1 MNLMLKC
8 GSNGIL
14 LLIYELKCGLHAIYA
29 MKCGAN
35 ARKQK
40 KTKKISQLCRWLAV
54 GKLTKSLPTVS
65 RRQNPFPVF

>member
-40 KTKKISQLCRWLAV
+40 KFKA
-54 GKLTKSLPTVS
+54 LPMAS
-65 RRQNPFPVF
+65 HRQS